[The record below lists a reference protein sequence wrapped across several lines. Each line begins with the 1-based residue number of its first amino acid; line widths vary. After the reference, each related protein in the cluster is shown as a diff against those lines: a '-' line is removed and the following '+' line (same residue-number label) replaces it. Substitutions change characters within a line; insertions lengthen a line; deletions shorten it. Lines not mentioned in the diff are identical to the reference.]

1 MSQEEILRKDLDN
14 EQFIQLRKNTE
25 KIADSLFKRLKGHLG
40 ILRPLFNP
48 AKLLGAYLK
57 SANMD
62 DVPGSDK
69 AFARLQEQYA
79 AICEKPFGLPRKLQ
93 TPLPPI
99 SKQLTAVPFKYSLFM
114 GEAKDKPTSIIAAT
128 RWVLSFQS
136 ECPYNRL
143 RAMVTGSET
152 RQADDMKQA
161 LIEHLTMAALIEN
174 SSDLVQLLADLRYET
189 EILKHQDLGGL
200 PVVILKAPIQSFLPS
215 DEFMLNVTQLSGIP
229 AFQELVDLDALE
241 NMADPLKEALQS
253 AIQ

>member
-1 MSQEEILRKDLDN
+1 MANGDIIRKDLDN
-14 EQFIQLRKNTE
+14 EEFIQLRKNTE
-25 KIADSLFKRLKGHLG
+25 KIAEILSKRLKGHLD
-40 ILRPLFNP
+40 ILKPLFNP
-48 AKLLGAYLK
+48 VKLLGAYLK

-79 AICEKPFGLPRKLQ
+79 AVCEKPFGLPKKLQ
-93 TPLPPI
+93 TPLSPI
-99 SKQLTAVPFKYSLFM
+99 SKQLVSVPFKYDLFM
-114 GEAKDKPTSIIAAT
+114 GDTKDKATTIVAAT

-136 ECPYNRL
+136 ECPYSRL
-143 RAMVTGSET
+143 KAMVTGAET

-161 LIEHLTMAALIEN
+161 LIEHLTIATVLEN
-174 SSDLVQLLADLRYET
+174 SKELTQLLEDLRYEM
-189 EILKHQDLGGL
+189 EIQTLEDLGGL

-241 NMADPLKEALQS
+241 NMPDPLKEALQKS
-253 AIQ
+253 IQ